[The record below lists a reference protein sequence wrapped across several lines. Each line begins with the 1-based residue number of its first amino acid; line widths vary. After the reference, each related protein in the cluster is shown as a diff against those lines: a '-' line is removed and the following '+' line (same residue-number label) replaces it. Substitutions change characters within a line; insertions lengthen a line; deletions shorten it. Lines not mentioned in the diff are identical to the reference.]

1 MAFAPA
7 KNRRKRAFEII
18 EIGVPDDYISRIYDI
33 INMLSILINL
43 IVSVLYTFEEFRTPY
58 GGLLLTIEAIT
69 VAFFAVDYICRKTI
83 SGQGLR

>member
-43 IVSVLYTFEEFRTPY
+43 IVSVLYPLRSSEPHM
-58 GGLLLTIEAIT
+58 
-69 VAFFAVDYICRKTI
+69 AVC
-83 SGQGLR
+83 S

>member
-7 KNRRKRAFEII
+7 KNRRKRAFAII

-58 GGLLLTIEAIT
+58 GCLLLTIEAIT
-69 VAFFAVDYICRKTI
+69 VAF
-83 SGQGLR
+83 SL